1 MTNAAGQVEIEGIWY
16 VLESN
21 TKTASVVS
29 NPNGKYSGFIYV
41 PESVTYGEVTYSVT
55 SIGKSAF
62 DHCFGFASITIPN
75 SVTSI
80 GEGSFDGCSGLTSVV
95 VKRETPVNITSNV
108 FTNRDNATLYVPQGC
123 TPLTKQPTTGRNSRR
138 LRKYKKVA

>member
-1 MTNAAGQVEIEGIWY
+1 MKKFYFLFLLTLMPLMTSAAGQVEIEGIWY

-55 SIGKSAF
+55 SIGHQAF
-62 DHCFGFASITIPN
+62 Y
-75 SVTSI
+75 
-80 GEGSFDGCSGLTSVV
+80 DGN
-95 VKRETPVNITSNV
+95 KRTARITSNAILIA
-108 FTNRDNATLYVPQGC
+108 NR
-123 TPLTKQPTTGRNSRR
+123 R
-138 LRKYKKVA
+138 